1 NPRRADGRPET
12 PRTLVNRSAPNRR
25 RQRPAMPGAAVCER
39 CRRLPASPLH
49 ERIAQPE
56 TRHAEGVL
64 IVRPELESSIVER
77 READLQVEDPGT
89 TDVEIFGELHE
100 SLAERLAWAPDR
112 HATGLDQRTEET
124 RGLCRPGRPPPGARG
139 GADAPDP
146 APTGRRIA
154 PAAPGTS

>member
-1 NPRRADGRPET
+1 RRES
-12 PRTLVNRSAPNRR
+12 PRTLVNRSAANRR

-39 CRRLPASPLH
+39 CRRLPASLLH

-56 TRHAEGVL
+56 TRHADEVL
-64 IVRPELESSIVER
+64 IVRPDLESSIVER
-77 READLQVEDPGT
+77 READPQVEEPGT

-124 RGLCRPGRPPPGARG
+124 RGLCRPGRPPPGGRVGDDGPELAH
-139 GADAPDP
+139 
-146 APTGRRIA
+146 TGRRNA
-154 PAAPGTS
+154 PAALVSSGS